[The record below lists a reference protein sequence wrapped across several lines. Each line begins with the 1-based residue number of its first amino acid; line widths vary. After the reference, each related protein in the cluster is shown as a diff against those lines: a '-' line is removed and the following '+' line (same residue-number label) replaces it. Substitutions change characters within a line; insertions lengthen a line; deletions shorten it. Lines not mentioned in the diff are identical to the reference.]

1 HTAADGEQAVVA
13 AAAAFAAPAAM
24 VVPTVGVSGGEA
36 VGAVMEAAGLWCGGR
51 KLPASGCS
59 DCGGW
64 LGGSG
69 GGCRRAAA
77 VDDSGAA
84 AAGRRWQPAGGG

>member
-1 HTAADGEQAVVA
+1 HTAADGEPAVVA
-13 AAAAFAAPAAM
+13 AAAVLAAPAAM

-36 VGAVMEAAGLWCGGR
+36 VVAVIEAAGLSCGGR

-64 LGGSG
+64 LGGS
-69 GGCRRAAA
+69 
-77 VDDSGAA
+77 
-84 AAGRRWQPAGGG
+84 